1 MVDGGTAV
9 NAKPAAAVAATPPH
23 HPPLPPLPPRR
34 SSQVAEL
41 VANLPAAE
49 ALNRDATLF
58 QVPLTL
64 PNGTATHLRVALP
77 PAFPSTPPSLSLAAR
92 VRHTWVDAA
101 GRVTTPEL
109 AAWGARSR
117 LAAAVGEAVAA
128 LSADAGP
135 PSASPSPAKVV
146 ARAAV
151 PKAFVELEEA
161 TREEL
166 EAWVTDPG
174 AFAALAA
181 RAAARLAPTPSP
193 TPPSNALALAKA
205 TMAKEA
211 TLRELRTQAA
221 VIRSSEFEAA
231 AGKAASLAARQ
242 RRVADAIA
250 PAALVAGL
258 KQAAAAA
265 DAASGREYDSFLA
278 AGGSHVD
285 SFVAAYVRARTS
297 VHRCELKAA
306 AAAATLVQG
315 G

>member
-1 MVDGGTAV
+1 MGD
-9 NAKPAAAVAATPPH
+9 
-23 HPPLPPLPPRR
+23 R
-34 SSQVAEL
+34 
-41 VANLPAAE
+41 
-49 ALNRDATLF
+49 
-58 QVPLTL
+58 
-64 PNGTATHLRVALP
+64 
-77 PAFPSTPPSLSLAAR
+77 
-92 VRHTWVDAA
+92 
-101 GRVTTPEL
+101 
-109 AAWGARSR
+109 
-117 LAAAVGEAVAA
+117 
-128 LSADAGP
+128 
-135 PSASPSPAKVV
+135 
-146 ARAAV
+146 
-151 PKAFVELEEA
+151 
-161 TREEL
+161 
-166 EAWVTDPG
+166 PG